1 MNIKKAREYF
11 DLGVIQSFEVLRSP
25 MSSGWLIQ
33 VVGREGQT
41 WVIQTALRSDK
52 IYASL
57 DTLIGEIENIT
68 GRVTGFTVRI

>member
-11 DLGVIQSFEVLRSP
+11 ELGVIQSLEALRSP

-33 VVGREGQT
+33 INGREGQS
-41 WVIQTALRSDK
+41 WVMQTALGSDK

-57 DTLIGEIENIT
+57 DTLMGEIEGIT